1 MIQKSYKRHSQ
12 YKFICVFASHQLKE
26 VIVCEALL
34 EIGDE
39 VPNTNLLE
47 NDVERL
53 KKKWLATLGCGD
65 DDEVDDEEYGSGGES
80 DDDDEE
86 SNCEEDDYFEYDNEY
101 IELLEDSRKDKTFN
115 NYIKESAGLF
125 SVSEME
131 DLKKGESS
139 DG

>member
-53 KKKWLATLGCGD
+53 KKKRLATLGCGD
-65 DDEVDDEEYGSGGES
+65 DDEVDDYEMETVEDI
-80 DDDDEE
+80 DDNLRL
-86 SNCEEDDYFEYDNEY
+86 SSAIDDYTTD
-101 IELLEDSRKDKTFN
+101 
-115 NYIKESAGLF
+115 ESAIF
-125 SVSEME
+125 SEA
-131 DLKKGESS
+131 DLEKRRQERKHCSINTRTGTTSAR
-139 DG
+139 